1 MDRKTDVCIV
11 GAGPGGALLATLLVR
26 RGLDVTL
33 VESTSSLGKSF
44 RGEHLNE
51 HGEAVLK
58 RHGLYGGIVTRGAL
72 PMTRLENWKDG
83 KCYDTVLPDPTIGHL
98 GIHVPQRFLLAAILT
113 PILDA
118 PNFHLFMNTRMRD
131 IVYEKAQ
138 AVGIIA
144 EHEHTRFHI
153 QCALIVGADGRYS
166 TVRKKA
172 HIPYQTWEHG
182 YDLLWARIP
191 RPENWEPI
199 IRMALIDGKQLAL
212 FTQAEN
218 RIQVGWN
225 IDKGSFPTWRK
236 QPFAPFIAQ
245 LKQAFP
251 KLTEAVDTHITS
263 WDDFVLLD
271 VHSSYAE
278 YWGQNGVVLL
288 GDAAHTMTPTGAFG
302 LNSALV
308 DAEKLATMIERS
320 GLTNMQMKQFE
331 AMRREMI
338 RHLQQQQMYEE
349 QHFAQQFEVV

>member
-11 GAGPGGALLATLLVR
+11 GAGPAGALLATLLVR

-33 VESTSSLGKSF
+33 VESASSLGKAF

-58 RHGLYGGIVTRGAL
+58 RHDLYEGVTMRGML

-83 KCYDTVLPDPTIGHL
+83 KCYSTVWPDPEIGHL
-98 GIHVPQRFLLAAILT
+98 GIHVPQRFLLEAILA
-113 PILDA
+113 PIIQA
-118 PNFHLFMNTRMRD
+118 PNFHLCMNTRMRD
-131 IVYEKAQ
+131 ILYDGPQ
-138 AVGIIA
+138 AIGIVA
-144 EHEHTRFHI
+144 EHQRERFSIH
-153 QCALIVGADGRYS
+153 CALIVGADGRYS

-172 HIPYQTWEHG
+172 HILYHTWEHG

-191 RPENWEPI
+191 RPANWEPI

-245 LKQAFP
+245 LKKAFP
-251 KLTEAVDTHITS
+251 ELSEAVDTHITS

-271 VHSSYAE
+271 VHSSYADS
-278 YWGQNGVVLL
+278 WGQNGVVLL

-308 DAEKLATMIERS
+308 DAEKLADMVQRD
-320 GLTNMQMKQFE
+320 GLSNEQMQAFE
-331 AMRREMI
+331 AMRREKI
-338 RHLQQQQMYEE
+338 QHLQHEQIDEE
-349 QHFAQQFEVV
+349 QHFAKQFEVV